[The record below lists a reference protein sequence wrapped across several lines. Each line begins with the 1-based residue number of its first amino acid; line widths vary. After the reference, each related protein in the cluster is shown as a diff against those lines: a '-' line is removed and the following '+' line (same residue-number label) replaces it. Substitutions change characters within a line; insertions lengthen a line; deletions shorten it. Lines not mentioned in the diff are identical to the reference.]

1 MQEPIVR
8 NFLFGTLTQQDLEKG
23 IYEHGALRK
32 VSVWAYNIVSV
43 IALLTAFYF
52 SLHSVIIMKQ
62 LWETYKSLYHVW
74 TEYGS
79 TTWMPE

>member
-1 MQEPIVR
+1 MCHVVGEGFVHIMQEPIVR

-43 IALLTAFYF
+43 IALLTALYF

-62 LWETYKSLYHVW
+62 LWETY
-74 TEYGS
+74 
-79 TTWMPE
+79 